1 MVKSLRKRHLQIWT
15 ALLVM
20 LPLVIIYGRLA
31 VPVPVKNKLLQ
42 PASTEALPLILKTID
57 KDDYV
62 LHLRSGNDTSH
73 LQLEWINKTALTF
86 PTAVIYQL
94 DEASTNDSNKKQLV
108 GRIEARGTYRFALEK
123 GEVPLKPSFLLYDFI
138 HQKNIDTLNF

>member
-20 LPLVIIYGRLA
+20 FPIIIIYGRLA
-31 VPVPVKNKLLQ
+31 IPVPVKNKLLQ
-42 PASTEALPLILKTID
+42 PASTEALPLILRTID

-62 LHLRSGNDTSH
+62 VHVRSSSDTSH

-94 DEASTNDSNKKQLV
+94 DESSKDGDKKQLV
-108 GRIEARGTYRFALEK
+108 GRIEARGTYRFALVK